1 MNINMNKIIRAL
13 SLALDLAQMSALDD
27 NNNNI
32 IIEEVSNIN
41 YSKHAITN
49 HSNRVCY
56 ISLEIAHSLHLDY
69 STIKE
74 LYISSLL
81 HDIGASNFFS
91 QSHSNP
97 NFIKDHCTIGAQIT
111 CDFPKFDNLSTFI
124 LYHHEN
130 YDGTGPMKLKGN
142 DIPLISQIIRLSDLL
157 DLLYDNPKPCYM
169 QKEFISSWIKKYTNV
184 IFSPDL
190 VQAFLEC
197 SSKDYFWFNLA
208 NIDLIDITIRDLL
221 PKFDIYLNLDEF
233 EKIAHIFG
241 NIIDNKSNFTAR
253 HSKEISELAYNVSKH
268 IGYSN
273 EKCQKMKIAGL
284 LHDIGKLA
292 TPNSILEKNGS
303 LSAEQFC
310 IIKSH
315 VYYTKV
321 ILDKIEVIP
330 DISDWAS
337 NHHEKLNGKGYP
349 RALSSNELSEESR
362 IMGVCDIYQALTEE
376 RPYRNGLS
384 DKEAF
389 SIMDDMAKNNF
400 ICSKAISYLKEAV
413 ACAN

>member
-1 MNINMNKIIRAL
+1 MDHNGRIDAGNVDDINIKDSTMPYGIRTDYDKLINETKKYYTENDVLFVDLGDTYRLDNYRLNLNEKTYSNM
-13 SLALDLAQMSALDD
+13 
-27 NNNNI
+27 
-32 IIEEVSNIN
+32 
-41 YSKHAITN
+41 KHAIGKN
-49 HSNRVCY
+49 IDKY
-56 ISLEIAHSLHLDY
+56 L
-69 STIKE
+69 KE
-74 LYISSLL
+74 VFNMVGENDTVYISS
-81 HDIGASNFFS
+81 A
-91 QSHSNP
+91 
-97 NFIKDHCTIGAQIT
+97 
-111 CDFPKFDNLSTFI
+111 FPSDLDYKN
-124 LYHHEN
+124 
-130 YDGTGPMKLKGN
+130 KR
-142 DIPLISQIIRLSDLL
+142 RLSPIIKFSGDSKGILSSATTRREGIVANL
-157 DLLYDNPKPCYM
+157 DVGVDILNEFGLKNETMVGRTYNLVEKEDNV
-169 QKEFISSWIKKYTNV
+169 KYV
-184 IFSPDL
+184 
-190 VQAFLEC
+190 
-197 SSKDYFWFNLA
+197 
-208 NIDLIDITIRDLL
+208 
-221 PKFDIYLNLDEF
+221 LDEF

-253 HSKEISELAYNVSKH
+253 HSKGISELAYNVSKH

-292 TPNSILEKNGS
+292 TPNGILEKNGS
-303 LSAEQFC
+303 LSTEQFC

-376 RPYRNGLS
+376 RPYRKSLS

-413 ACAN
+413 ACIK

>member
-1 MNINMNKIIRAL
+1 MKINMDKIIRAL
-13 SLALDLAQMSALDD
+13 SLALDLAQISALDD
-27 NNNNI
+27 KNNNI

-41 YSKHAITN
+41 YSKHAFMN
-49 HSNRVCY
+49 HSERACY
-56 ISLEIAHSLHLDY
+56 VSLEIAHSLQLDY

-91 QSHSNP
+91 QSHSYP
-97 NFIKDHCTIGAQIT
+97 NFIKDHCAIGSQIT
-111 CDFPKFDNLSTFI
+111 YDFPKFNNLNTFI

-157 DLLYDNPKPCYM
+157 DLLYDDSKPCYI
-169 QKEFISSWIKKYTNV
+169 QKEFISNWIKKHTNI
-184 IFSPDL
+184 IFSPTL
-190 VQAFLEC
+190 VQAFLKC
-197 SSKDYFWFNLA
+197 STKDSFWFNLD
-208 NIDLIDITIRDLL
+208 NIDLMDIILKDLL

-241 NIIDNKSNFTAR
+241 NIIDNKNNFTAR
-253 HSKEISELAYNVSKH
+253 HSIGISELAYNVSKH
-268 IGYSN
+268 IGYDN
-273 EKCQKMKIAGL
+273 EKCLKMKIAGL

-303 LSAEQFC
+303 LSTEQFS

-315 VYYTKV
+315 VYYTKI

-349 RALSSNELSEESR
+349 RALSSNEISEESR
-362 IMGVCDIYQALTEE
+362 IMGVCDIYQALTEK
-376 RPYRNGLS
+376 RPYRKALS
-384 DKEAF
+384 PKEAF
-389 SIMDDMAKNNF
+389 SIMDDMVKNNF
-400 ICSKAISYLKEAV
+400 ICSKALSYLKETV
-413 ACAN
+413 TSYN